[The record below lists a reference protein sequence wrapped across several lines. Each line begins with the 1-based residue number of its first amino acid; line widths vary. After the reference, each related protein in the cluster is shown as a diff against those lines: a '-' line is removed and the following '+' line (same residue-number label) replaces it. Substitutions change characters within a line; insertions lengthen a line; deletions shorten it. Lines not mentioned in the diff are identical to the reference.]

1 MKTRGPESAVSIGNE
16 VVLGYMKTKFSNI
29 KKGQQ
34 KMKHV
39 LRLFMILCI
48 ALAGTAVFAQDIQ
61 TKGSIA
67 GTVTDTHGGV
77 LPNAKIT
84 IEGGQAAATT
94 QTDDQGV
101 YHVDNLVPGTYTVTV
116 EQAGFKKSVSQGV
129 IVYVGKEA
137 TINPKLEAGQISE
150 VVTVTDTGGIDQ
162 QSSAVSQNLND
173 QLYQNVPV
181 ARSVTSLFY
190 IAPGTTD
197 SLGGGRSNPSIAG
210 GSALDNLYI
219 ADGVNIT
226 DSAFGGLGT
235 FSRSYGSL
243 GTGINTSFIKEV
255 QVKTGGFEP
264 QFGQSTGGI
273 INIITKSGT
282 NEFHGALYGYARP
295 AAFEATRLQS
305 DDSRVGLFG
314 KRIHEENY
322 DVGADLG
329 GPIVKDKLFFF
340 GSFNPTINRIIRL
353 GAQGSGLF
361 SQLGEHAGRQRTF
374 NYALKA
380 DFNINQNHSINFSIF
395 GDPSKTN
402 KSSFSTLNID
412 NTTAQ
417 SVLDYGTRN
426 LSLRYNGSFGSASPY
441 TLIGSFSQGTNHFN
455 ETGFDNFNNI
465 IDRTQT
471 TFTTQRQN
479 FTAIGLGFVEPTK
492 GTTYR
497 TTWDLSKN
505 VNLWGS
511 HNLGIGYQFQRG
523 LYSGTRDR
531 SGPHYTVPGANA
543 DGTPLAS
550 LVGGGATAVG
560 QPLNA
565 QWSLRLQGA
574 TCTLCPLMRIPGDS
588 TDIGFGAGWQRVSL
602 QQTRAEFGTPIFS
615 TYNNYH
621 AYYAQDT
628 WRVDKY
634 VTAIFGIRGEQERLV
649 GNPQGGTR
657 VAYSFTDQWAPR
669 VGVTVDPQGKG
680 NTKFF
685 YNFGRFFEY
694 LPLDLAERSLSSEK
708 DFTGG
713 RFAPEFF
720 VQSGGPRDGQRIAVI
735 NSFGTVNPVVSSA
748 ALLSGATN
756 GVANG
761 LSISAQSPTN
771 PILPG
776 TKLGFAQ
783 EHVFGFEQQLPKN
796 FVLSIRYQDRRLK
809 RIVEDAAVVSPES
822 ISLFGQTYFIGNVGS
837 TLDAAHNLVPL
848 IYTPGAA
855 NSAKPAGCRQNPAA
869 AFDAVSNPIAL
880 DAGTVTDNFGAVLG
894 AVCYAVGSGNP
905 GGDGV
910 ADGFPDAIHS
920 YKGWEIELNKRFSDG
935 WQLLSNW
942 RISKLRGNYE
952 GHFRNDNNQ
961 TDPAISSLFDFTGG
975 VFNLLGDQ
983 FKSGPLN
990 TDRHLVSNIYA
1001 SYQFSKERGLA
1012 SLSGLNLGGGLHM
1025 ESGVPFSKYGA
1036 HPAYLNAGEV
1046 PIGGRGAQGKAPFF
1060 TQLDLHA
1067 DYPWIM
1073 SERTKL
1079 TFIADFF
1086 NVFNSRPVKLIDQN
1100 FESQAGVLNFDFSKP
1115 AAGPN
1120 AYRLPFNMR
1129 LGVKFEF

>member
-1 MKTRGPESAVSIGNE
+1 MKNLLKFFM
-16 VVLGYMKTKFSNI
+16 VLG
-29 KKGQQ
+29 
-34 KMKHV
+34 
-39 LRLFMILCI
+39 L
-48 ALAGTAVFAQDIQ
+48 ALAGTAAWAQDIQ

-67 GTVTDTHGGV
+67 GIVTDTNGGIV
-77 LPNAKIT
+77 PNAKVT
-84 IEGGQAAATT
+84 IEGGQTNEAV
-94 QTDDQGV
+94 QTNDQGV
-101 YHVDNLVPGTYTVTV
+101 YKVDNLLPGTYTVTI
-116 EQAGFKKSVSQGV
+116 EQAGFKKSVSKGV
-129 IVYVGKEA
+129 IVFVGREA
-137 TINPKLEAGQISE
+137 TVNPKLEAGNISE

-162 QSSAVSQNLND
+162 QSSAVNQNLND
-173 QLYQNVPV
+173 QLYSNVPV

-264 QFGQSTGGI
+264 QYGQSTGGI
-273 INIITKSGT
+273 INIITKSGS
-282 NEFHGALYGYARP
+282 NEFHGAFYGYARP
-295 AAFEATRLQS
+295 KAFEATRKQS
-305 DDSRVGLFG
+305 DDVRIAQFG

-322 DVGADLG
+322 DLGADVG

-340 GSFNPTINRIIRL
+340 GSFNPTVNRIIRL
-353 GAQGSGLF
+353 GARGSGLF
-361 SQLGEHAGRQRTF
+361 NQLGEHAGRQRTL
-374 NYALKA
+374 NYALKS
-380 DFNINQNHSINFSIF
+380 DWNINQNHSLNFSIF
-395 GDPSKTN
+395 GDPSETN
-402 KSSFSTLNID
+402 KSSWATTNID

-417 SVLDYGTRN
+417 SALSYGTRN
-426 LSLRYNGSFGSASPY
+426 LSLRYNGSFGGGASPY
-441 TLIGSFSQGTNHFN
+441 TLIGSFSQGKNHFN
-455 ETGFDNFNNI
+455 ETGFDNLNAI
-465 IDRTQT
+465 LDRTQT
-471 TFTTQRQN
+471 TFATQRQSFN
-479 FTAIGLGFVEPTK
+479 AVGLGFVEPTE

-497 TTWDLSKN
+497 TTWDLSRG
-505 VNLWGS
+505 VNLWGT
-511 HNLGIGYQFQRG
+511 HTLAIGYQYQRG

-531 SGPHYTVPGANA
+531 SGPHYTVPAANA
-543 DGTPLAS
+543 DGTALAN
-550 LVGGGATAVG
+550 LVGGGAAAVG
-560 QPLNA
+560 QPLNS

-574 TCTLCPLMRIPGDS
+574 GCTLCPLMLIPGDT

-602 QQTRAEFGTPIFS
+602 QQTRAEFGTPVFS

-628 WRVDKY
+628 WRANKY
-634 VTAIFGIRGEQERLV
+634 ITAIFGIRGEQERLV

-657 VAYSFTDQWAPR
+657 IAYSFTDQWAPR
-669 VGVTVDPQGKG
+669 IGVTVDPQGKG
-680 NTKFF
+680 NTKIF

-713 RFAPEFF
+713 RFAPEF
-720 VQSGGPRDGQRIAVI
+720 VIQAGGPRNGQRVAVI
-735 NSFGTVNPVVSSA
+735 NGFGTVNPVVSSA

-756 GVANG
+756 GVSNG
-761 LSISAQSPTN
+761 LTISAQSPTN

-776 TKLGFAQ
+776 TKLGFAE
-783 EHVFGFEQQLPKN
+783 EHVIGFEQQLPKN

-822 ISLFGQTYFIGNVGS
+822 ASLFGQTYFIGNVNS
-837 TLDAAHNLVPL
+837 ALDAANNLIPFTYVPG
-848 IYTPGAA
+848 TGNAG
-855 NSAKPAGCRQNPAA
+855 KPAGCRRNPGA
-869 AFDAVSNPIAL
+869 AFDATTNPIPL
-880 DAGTVTDNFGAVLG
+880 DAGTITDNFGAVIG

-905 GGDGV
+905 GSDGI
-910 ADGFPDAIHS
+910 ADGFTDAIHT
-920 YKGWEIELNKRFSDG
+920 YKGWEIELNKRFSDN

-975 VFNLLGDQ
+975 IFNLLGDQ
-983 FKSGPLN
+983 FASGPLN

-1001 SYQFSKERGLA
+1001 SYAFSKDRGFGSLA
-1012 SLSGLNLGGGLHM
+1012 GLNLGGGLHM
-1025 ESGVPFSKYGA
+1025 ESGVPFSKFGA

-1046 PIGGRGAQGKAPFF
+1046 PIGGRGAQGRAPFY
-1060 TQLDLHA
+1060 TQLDMHA
-1067 DYPWIM
+1067 DYPWQM
-1073 SERTKL
+1073 TERLKVS
-1079 TFIADFF
+1079 FIADFF
-1086 NVFNSRPVKLIDQN
+1086 NVFNSRPLKLKDQN
-1100 FESQAGVLNFDFSKP
+1100 FETQAGVLNFDFNKP
-1115 AAGPN
+1115 AAGYN

-1129 LGVKFEF
+1129 LGLRVEF